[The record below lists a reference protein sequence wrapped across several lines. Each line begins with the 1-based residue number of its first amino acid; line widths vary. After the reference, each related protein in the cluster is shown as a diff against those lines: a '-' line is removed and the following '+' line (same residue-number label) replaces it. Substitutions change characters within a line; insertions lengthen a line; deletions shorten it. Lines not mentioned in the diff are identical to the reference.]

1 MLEHMD
7 SSPIDSKQIRVMTAK
22 DNQLRRVMQYSN
34 SGWPEAVEAELQSYF
49 NRRAEISSAEGCLFL
64 GLRIIVPEAARE
76 AILKTIHQG
85 HQGISRTKS
94 MARSHV
100 WWPGLDSDIEQ
111 LVRTCSICQN
121 SQKLP
126 PSAPLNP
133 WPWPSRPWSRLHVD
147 YAGPVNNK
155 MILIVIDAHSKWIEA
170 HPVSAISSAATIE
183 KLRATFATFGLPDSV
198 VSDNASV
205 FTSHEFT
212 QFLSKNG
219 IEQILVSPYHPA
231 SNGLAERA
239 VQTVKEGIRKQLVGS
254 LETRLSRFL
263 LTYRVTPHS
272 TTGVSPCELLQGRKL
287 RTQLDLLRPDRA
299 AMVTAKQMAQKDYHD
314 RTARER
320 SFTVGESV
328 KIRDV
333 IQQKWLPATVTEM

>member
-1 MLEHMD
+1 
-7 SSPIDSKQIRVMTAK
+7 
-22 DNQLRRVMQYSN
+22 
-34 SGWPEAVEAELQSYF
+34 
-49 NRRAEISSAEGCLFL
+49 
-64 GLRIIVPEAARE
+64 
-76 AILKTIHQG
+76 
-85 HQGISRTKS
+85 
-94 MARSHV
+94 
-100 WWPGLDSDIEQ
+100 
-111 LVRTCSICQN
+111 
-121 SQKLP
+121 
-126 PSAPLNP
+126 
-133 WPWPSRPWSRLHVD
+133 
-147 YAGPVNNK
+147 

-170 HPVSAISSAATIE
+170 HPVSTISSAATIE

-333 IQQKWLPATVTEM
+333 IQQKWLPATVTAVKGPCSYECVTEDNKTARRHVDHVIATQESRKGVEQETETSNTEEQKSADTEPKAQDIQSEGRAQEQIRAEQDGQLRRSGRATVKPDKLTYETLGAVQRRQFTNQ